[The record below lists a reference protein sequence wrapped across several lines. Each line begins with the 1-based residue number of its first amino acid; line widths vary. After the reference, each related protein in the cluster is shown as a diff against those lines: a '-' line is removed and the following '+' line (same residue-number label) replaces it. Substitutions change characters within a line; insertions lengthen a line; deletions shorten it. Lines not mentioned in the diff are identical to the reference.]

1 MAASFIIGILAKIPW
16 KEILKYGPVI
26 IDTASSLLS
35 RNSSPKIG
43 PADTDTVEIR
53 IARLEQNEKDQAEL
67 IKSMAERQE
76 ILVQSIQV
84 LDARLKISFLI
95 SIVLAVGFVSILLR

>member
-1 MAASFIIGILAKIPW
+1 MAAFYIIRVLAKIPW
-16 KEILKYGPVI
+16 KEIIKYGPVI
-26 IDTASSLLS
+26 IATASSLLS
-35 RNSSPKIG
+35 RSKSVKID
-43 PADTDTVEIR
+43 PADTIEMR

-67 IKSMAERQE
+67 IKNMAERQE

-95 SIVLAVGFVSILLR
+95 SIILAIGFIYILFR

>member
-1 MAASFIIGILAKIPW
+1 MAAFYIIRILSKIPW
-16 KEILKYGPVI
+16 KEIIKYGPVI

-35 RNSSPKIG
+35 RNRSTRID
-43 PADTDTVEIR
+43 PAETVEMR

-67 IKSMAERQE
+67 IKDMAERQE

-84 LDARLKISFLI
+84 LDARLKISLI
-95 SIVLAVGFVSILLR
+95 ISAILAVGLIYSLFR

>member
-1 MAASFIIGILAKIPW
+1 MAAFYVIRVLAKIPW
-16 KEILKYGPVI
+16 KEIIKYGPVI
-26 IDTASSLLS
+26 IATATSLLS
-35 RNSSPKIG
+35 RNRSAKIG
-43 PADTDTVEIR
+43 PADTVEIR

-95 SIVLAVGFVSILLR
+95 LIILAIGFIYLLFR

>member
-1 MAASFIIGILAKIPW
+1 MAISFIIGMLAKIPW

-35 RNSSPKIG
+35 RNRSTRID
-43 PADTDTVEIR
+43 PAETVEMR

-67 IKSMAERQE
+67 IKDMAERQE

-84 LDARLKISFLI
+84 LDARLKISLSI
-95 SIVLAVGFVSILLR
+95 SAILAVGFLYVLLRR

>member
-1 MAASFIIGILAKIPW
+1 MAASVIIRVLAKIPW
-16 KEILKYGPVI
+16 KEIIKYGPVI
-26 IDTASSLLS
+26 MNTASNLLS
-35 RNSSPKIG
+35 RNRSARID
-43 PADTDTVEIR
+43 PADTVEIR

-84 LDARLKISFLI
+84 LNARLKIAFII
-95 SIVLAVGFVSILLR
+95 SLLLAIGLVYILLR

>member
-1 MAASFIIGILAKIPW
+1 MEK
-16 KEILKYGPVI
+16 
-26 IDTASSLLS
+26 
-35 RNSSPKIG
+35 
-43 PADTDTVEIR
+43 R

-84 LDARLKISFLI
+84 LNARLKISFLI
-95 SIVLAVGFVSILLR
+95 SIILVIGFIYILLW

>member
-16 KEILKYGPVI
+16 NEIIKYGPVI
-26 IDTASSLLS
+26 IDTASNLLS
-35 RNSSPKIG
+35 RNRSAKIG
-43 PADTDTVEIR
+43 PAETVEKR

-76 ILVQSIQV
+76 LLVQSIRV
-84 LDARLKISFLI
+84 LNVRLNITFFISAILAIGLI
-95 SIVLAVGFVSILLR
+95 YVLLR

>member
-26 IDTASSLLS
+26 IDTASNLLS
-35 RNSSPKIG
+35 KNRSAKIG
-43 PADTDTVEIR
+43 PADTVEIR

-76 ILVQSIQV
+76 ILVHSIQV
-84 LDARLKISFLI
+84 LNARLNISLLI
-95 SIVLAVGFVSILLR
+95 AVLLVIGFIYILFR

>member
-16 KEILKYGPVI
+16 NEIIKYGPVI
-26 IDTASSLLS
+26 IDTASNLLS
-35 RNSSPKIG
+35 RNRSAKIG
-43 PADTDTVEIR
+43 AAESVEMR

-76 ILVQSIQV
+76 LLVQSIRV
-84 LDARLKISFLI
+84 LNVRLNITFFISAI
-95 SIVLAVGFVSILLR
+95 LAIGFIYLLLR

>member
-16 KEILKYGPVI
+16 KEIVKYGPVI

-35 RNSSPKIG
+35 RNRSNRLD
-43 PADTDTVEIR
+43 PAETVEMR

-67 IKSMAERQE
+67 IKDMAERQE
-76 ILVQSIQV
+76 LLIQGIRV
-84 LDARLKISFLI
+84 LNARLNISLSI
-95 SIVLAVGFVSILLR
+95 SAILAVGLITMLLRR

>member
-1 MAASFIIGILAKIPW
+1 MAAFYIIRVLAKIPW
-16 KEILKYGPVI
+16 KEIIKYGPVI
-26 IDTASSLLS
+26 IATASSLLS
-35 RNSSPKIG
+35 RNRAAKID
-43 PADTDTVEIR
+43 PADTVEIR

-95 SIVLAVGFVSILLR
+95 SIILAIGFIYILFR

>member
-1 MAASFIIGILAKIPW
+1 MAAFSIIRVLAKIPW

-26 IDTASSLLS
+26 IDTASNLLS
-35 RNSSPKIG
+35 RNRSSKSG
-43 PADTDTVEIR
+43 PADPIETR

-67 IKSMAERQE
+67 IKNMAERQE

-95 SIVLAVGFVSILLR
+95 LIILVIGFIYILFR